1 MKKGRSVLIVCAFL
15 MTLISFCTM
24 TGKAAESSTYSHAVG
39 ASVVSSAIDMVVHEP
54 EPRLKKELEDKTEAI
69 EAEGY
74 NVSFWMYDLN
84 SGQGFSYRETK
95 TYYSASTIKGPYIV
109 CLAQE
114 VPSCLDE
121 QRSVIEETI
130 HISSNDGYKVLWN
143 TYGKEVFQKWM
154 EKAGCSDIEFI
165 DKWADITAREL
176 GLLWVQ
182 MYDYFMSDT
191 EDSRWLASVFT
202 DTLNSCIYDT
212 LGDTYTVYSKAGW
225 INSSEYYMVQN
236 DAGIVMADEHPY
248 VMVVLSN
255 ACERIDLLDPLIDTL
270 DDIHTYMVND

>member
-95 TYYSASTIKGPYIV
+95 TYYSASTIKGPYVV

-154 EKAGCSDIEFI
+154 EKPG
-165 DKWADITAREL
+165 
-176 GLLWVQ
+176 
-182 MYDYFMSDT
+182 
-191 EDSRWLASVFT
+191 
-202 DTLNSCIYDT
+202 
-212 LGDTYTVYSKAGW
+212 
-225 INSSEYYMVQN
+225 
-236 DAGIVMADEHPY
+236 
-248 VMVVLSN
+248 VV
-255 ACERIDLLDPLIDTL
+255 I
-270 DDIHTYMVND
+270 